1 MPESRSESVLPN
13 QRYEVVGTRPI
24 RHDGVDKVTGQAR
37 YGADIRLPGMLYGK
51 VLRSPHAH
59 ARILSIDT
67 SRAEALPGVHAV
79 VTAADLVQ
87 HAGRITD
94 VTEGMMHNL
103 RFMSNN
109 ILAADKVLYKGH
121 AVVAVA
127 ATSVHVAEEALG
139 LIAVAYEVLPAV
151 LTAAEAM
158 QPDAPLLHERLAA
171 VTNVNIRPGGLL
183 ADDDPTPGSNIANHF
198 EFRLGDV
205 EQGFR
210 DADIIV
216 EKETFTAAV
225 HQGYIE
231 LHSAT
236 AMWNHDGQLT
246 IWSSSQ
252 GHFAIR
258 EQTAHILGV
267 PVSKIK
273 AIPMEIGGGFGGK
286 LVVYLE
292 PIAAVL
298 ARKAGRAVKMTMT
311 RAEVFEGTGPAS
323 GTHIWVKL
331 GATHAGRLIAA
342 EAKLI
347 YEAGAYPGSPV
358 SAACQCMLAP
368 YDIPNAS
375 LEGYDVVVN
384 CPKSAAYRAP
394 GAPAAA
400 FAMETAIDEVCE
412 KLAMDPL
419 DFRLLN
425 SAKEG
430 TRRATGPLFP
440 RIGFIE
446 TLQAARD
453 HPHYSAP
460 LAGPYRGRG
469 VASGFWFN
477 GSGPASAIA
486 IVNPDGTITLIEGSP
501 DVGGSRTSAAQQ
513 CAEVLGLPVT
523 DIHPAVGDTDSIGFT
538 SVTGGSS
545 VTFKTG
551 WAVYQAAQDVK
562 QQMCERAA
570 KLWECPVE
578 EVVYEAGVLQHR
590 ADTTRR
596 ITFRQ
601 LAARQL
607 ATGGPIMGRAGV
619 NPAGP
624 GSALGTHIV
633 DVEVEPET
641 GKVQILRYTSVQDV
655 GKAIHPS
662 YVEGQIQ
669 GGSVQGIGWALH
681 EEYLFS
687 ERGHML
693 NASYLDYRVP
703 VCLDLP
709 MIDIVLVEVPNPN
722 HPFGVR
728 GVGEVPIVPP
738 MAAIANAIYRAIGV
752 RLDRLPMSPGR
763 VLAALWA
770 KNGAGNGAHSAS
782 QALVTTANG
791 TAESHGENGAQRNG
805 YGAPKT
811 VEVATES

>member
-37 YGADIRLPGMLYGK
+37 YGADIRLPGMLYSK

-67 SRAEALPGVHAV
+67 SRAEALSGVHAV

-158 QPDAPLLHERLAA
+158 KPGAPLLHERLAS
-171 VTNVNIRPGGLL
+171 VTNVNIR
-183 ADDDPTPGSNIANHF
+183 
-198 EFRLGDV
+198 
-205 EQGFR
+205 
-210 DADIIV
+210 
-216 EKETFTAAV
+216 
-225 HQGYIE
+225 
-231 LHSAT
+231 
-236 AMWNHDGQLT
+236 
-246 IWSSSQ
+246 
-252 GHFAIR
+252 
-258 EQTAHILGV
+258 
-267 PVSKIK
+267 
-273 AIPMEIGGGFGGK
+273 
-286 LVVYLE
+286 
-292 PIAAVL
+292 
-298 ARKAGRAVKMTMT
+298 
-311 RAEVFEGTGPAS
+311 
-323 GTHIWVKL
+323 
-331 GATHAGRLIAA
+331 
-342 EAKLI
+342 
-347 YEAGAYPGSPV
+347 
-358 SAACQCMLAP
+358 
-368 YDIPNAS
+368 
-375 LEGYDVVVN
+375 
-384 CPKSAAYRAP
+384 
-394 GAPAAA
+394 
-400 FAMETAIDEVCE
+400 
-412 KLAMDPL
+412 
-419 DFRLLN
+419 
-425 SAKEG
+425 
-430 TRRATGPLFP
+430 
-440 RIGFIE
+440 
-446 TLQAARD
+446 
-453 HPHYSAP
+453 
-460 LAGPYRGRG
+460 
-469 VASGFWFN
+469 
-477 GSGPASAIA
+477 
-486 IVNPDGTITLIEGSP
+486 
-501 DVGGSRTSAAQQ
+501 
-513 CAEVLGLPVT
+513 
-523 DIHPAVGDTDSIGFT
+523 
-538 SVTGGSS
+538 
-545 VTFKTG
+545 
-551 WAVYQAAQDVK
+551 
-562 QQMCERAA
+562 
-570 KLWECPVE
+570 
-578 EVVYEAGVLQHR
+578 
-590 ADTTRR
+590 
-596 ITFRQ
+596 FRQ

-662 YVEGQIQ
+662 YVEGRIQ
-669 GGSVQGIGWALH
+669 GGTVQGIGWALH
-681 EEYLFS
+681 DEYLFS

-770 KNGAGNGAHSAS
+770 KNGAGNGTHHPTHV
-782 QALVTTANG
+782 LVAAANG
-791 TAESHGENGAQRNG
+791 TAERHGENGAPSNG
-805 YGAPKT
+805 HTVPQA